1 MRIGI
6 YLLTVLLLL
15 GCGSKKPAF
24 DEADIIT
31 KTGVITAK
39 EVVSMDEVKRSSNTR
54 TNVYFSVS
62 SGGGVAV
69 GIGVLLSPWMASKEI
84 EPVRYEVKLNDGGE
98 MTVYHESRDFE
109 VDDCV
114 KIRIYPDEEKN
125 PPSMRRDRD
134 ACAS

>member
-1 MRIGI
+1 MRTGI
-6 YLLTVLLLL
+6 YLLTLLLLL
-15 GCGSKKPAF
+15 GCGSKKAAI

-31 KTGVITAK
+31 RVGVITAK
-39 EVVSMDEVKRSSNTR
+39 EVVSIDEVKRDSNTR

-69 GIGVLLSPWMASKEI
+69 GIGVLLSSFVGNKDI
-84 EPVRYEVKLNDGGE
+84 EPVRYEVKLDDGGE
-98 MTVYHESRDFE
+98 MTVYHDSRDFE

-114 KIRIYPDEEKN
+114 RIRVYPDEEKN